1 MKLKKLLNECE
12 YSLVKGSIDIE
23 IKDIIYD
30 SRAAGLD
37 TLFICIPGSRI
48 DSHDFIGDVIKAGCR
63 AIVVSRDVE
72 VSGDVTLIRVSD
84 PRLTLALASCALFD
98 YPSKKMKMV
107 GITGTKGKTTT
118 SYMIKAILEAAGKK
132 TGLIGTNGI
141 IIGEEHFKTKNTTPE
156 SYELQK
162 YFAKA
167 VSAGC
172 EYMIMEVSSQ
182 GLKMNR
188 VSGIVFDVGI
198 FMNITPDHIGKDEH
212 ADFEEYLYWKSV
224 LLTRCKKGLVNADD
238 PHFSEMIKG
247 HTCEL
252 FTYGLDGPRDFSA
265 EDACELHEAGFMGTK
280 YIFSGREK
288 YETMLG
294 IPGGFNVYN
303 ALAAAATAELL
314 GIKKEAVTDALRTV
328 RVNGRMQLAY
338 VGEKFS
344 VIIDYAHNGVSA
356 NSMLRTLRSY
366 NPRRLVVV
374 FGCGGD
380 RDPHRRYEM
389 GEAVGRLADFAVITN
404 DNPRFEDPA
413 NIIKD
418 IHIGLDPTGCEHIEI
433 PDRPEAI
440 AYVME
445 NAHQGDVIAIIG
457 KGHEDYQE
465 VRGVRTHL
473 SDAEEVQ
480 KNIVRLGL

>member
-30 SRAAGLD
+30 SRAAAPD

-141 IIGEEHFKTKNTTPE
+141 IIGEEHFETKNTTPE

-188 VSGIVFDVGI
+188 VSGIVFDIGI

-252 FTYGLDGPRDFSA
+252 FTYGLDGPRDFRA

-380 RDPHRRYEM
+380 RDATKRPIM
-389 GEAVGRLADFAVITN
+389 GEIAGRLSDYCFVTS
-404 DNPRFEDPA
+404 DNPRSEEPIDILHEIEPGIKSVTD
-413 NIIKD
+413 NYSLII
-418 IHIGLDPTGCEHIEI
+418 
-433 PDRPEAI
+433 DRRDAIFAAVKEAK
-440 AYVME
+440 A
-445 NAHQGDVIAIIG
+445 GDSVVIAG
-457 KGHEDYQE
+457 KGHEDYE
-465 VRGVRTHL
+465 IFKDRTIHFD
-473 SDAEEVQ
+473 DAEVASEAL
-480 KNIVRLGL
+480 KEL